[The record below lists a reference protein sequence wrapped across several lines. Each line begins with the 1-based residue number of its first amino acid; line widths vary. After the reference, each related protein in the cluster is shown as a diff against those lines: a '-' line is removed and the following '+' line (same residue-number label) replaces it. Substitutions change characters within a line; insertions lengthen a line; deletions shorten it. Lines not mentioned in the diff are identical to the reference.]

1 MTVSILS
8 MWMFGIGF
16 GYLLRKFF
24 GIGVLGVWIA
34 MIIDWIFRSIM
45 FITHL
50 FNGKLRNKQLL

>member
-1 MTVSILS
+1 
-8 MWMFGIGF
+8 MFGIGF